1 MEKNM
6 TTITKRAPAKVNLYL
21 EISSRRPDGYH
32 NIESVMQTVTLFD
45 ELTFKRGADV
55 GQRIALTVNG
65 GDLPLDGTNLCSR
78 AAGLFFETACIF
90 EFDLSVH
97 IDKHI
102 PIAAGLGGGSSD
114 AAATLTALNELYGVG
129 MSETELCA
137 IGSRLGADV
146 PFCIKQGISITRG
159 IGDIFAPC
167 GRMPECYIII
177 ACHGEGVSTP
187 WAYKQLDEMYD
198 FTARTVS
205 ADSFA
210 ALLADGDL
218 EAVAAGM
225 TNIFESAVLP
235 ERPAARKIRDS
246 FTSAGALRA
255 MMSGSGPSVIGI
267 FGDESSAREALR
279 RMSEMGIT
287 AHLCNPYYPEEQ

>member
-1 MEKNM
+1 M
-6 TTITKRAPAKVNLYL
+6 TTITRRAPAKINLYL

-45 ELTFKRGADV
+45 TLSFERCTGV
-55 GQRIALTVNG
+55 GQKITLTIDG

-78 AAGLFFETACIF
+78 AAKLFFETAGIA
-90 EFDLSVH
+90 EYNLSIH

-114 AAATLTALNELYGVG
+114 AAATLIALDELYDTGF
-129 MSETELCA
+129 SRSELCG

-146 PFCIKQGISITRG
+146 PFCIMQGISITRG
-159 IGDIFAPC
+159 IGDVFAPC
-167 GRMPECYIII
+167 AHMPDCYIIV

-187 WAYKQLDEMYD
+187 WAYKKLDEMYD
-198 FTARTVS
+198 FSLRKVS
-205 ADSFA
+205 ADDFA
-210 ALLADGDL
+210 ALMEGGDL
-218 EAVAAGM
+218 RSVAAGM

-235 ERPAARKIRDS
+235 EREAAREIRDS
-246 FTSAGALRA
+246 LISAGALRA

-267 FGDESSAREALR
+267 FESEASAEAALR
-279 RMSEMGIT
+279 GLSEKGIT
-287 AHLCNPYYPEEQ
+287 AHLCKPYYPDEA